1 MFFFT
6 SLTTL
11 ASVLFYGWLGFR
23 VGQARTTFK
32 VAAPA
37 VTGDPV
43 FERHYRV
50 QMNTLEALPIYLAG
64 LWLFAFYVS
73 DAGAATLGLVWIVGR
88 VVYARA
94 YLADPKTRT
103 VGFAIQAAATLLL
116 CLGALGDILMR
127 LALGD

>member
-11 ASVLFYGWLGFR
+11 ASVLFYGWLGYR

-37 VTGDPV
+37 VTGDPM

-64 LWLFAFYVS
+64 LWLFALYVS
-73 DAGAATLGLVWIVGR
+73 DAGAAILGLVWIVGR

-94 YLADPKTRT
+94 YLADPGSRT
-103 VGFAIQAAATLLL
+103 AGFAIQASATLLL